1 VGRLSNLFRNPFS
14 FLGTRSSKEERVTAY
29 IIREHDR
36 GRTLTEILED
46 PYVRNRVTPQERE
59 RILER
64 PEVVRA
70 LGKDAIDGLRAG
82 MSQPP

>member
-14 FLGTRSSKEERVTAY
+14 FLGTRSTKEERVQAY
-29 IIREHDR
+29 ILREHDR
-36 GRTLTEILED
+36 GRSLGEIIED

-64 PEVVRA
+64 PEVIRA
-70 LGKDAIDGLRAG
+70 LGEDAVAGLRADMPQG
-82 MSQPP
+82 S